1 MAAPTA
7 RATIAPVAASTV
19 NTPASS
25 QRKLYAPTPSPPSRG
40 VRPAFWPTPSVNSP
54 SMVTSVGAD
63 TIFRVTLAFFPLNVL
78 AVIFA
83 VPGATAT
90 TSPSA
95 STVATA
101 GSLLA

>member
-1 MAAPTA
+1 
-7 RATIAPVAASTV
+7 
-19 NTPASS
+19 
-25 QRKLYAPTPSPPSRG
+25 
-40 VRPAFWPTPSVNSP
+40 
-54 SMVTSVGAD
+54 MVTSVGAD